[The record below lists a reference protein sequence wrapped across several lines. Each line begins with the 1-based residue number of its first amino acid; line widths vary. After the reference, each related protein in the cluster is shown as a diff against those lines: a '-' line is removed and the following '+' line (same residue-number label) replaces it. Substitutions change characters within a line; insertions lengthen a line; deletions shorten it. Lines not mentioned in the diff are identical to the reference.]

1 MDARSVAREPM
12 RLALC
17 CQAVGGHR
25 IALFFLETFLEAGS
39 YLSSNAG
46 TSPAQEASDHD

>member
-1 MDARSVAREPM
+1 MDARRVAGAYLIFQET
-12 RLALC
+12 
-17 CQAVGGHR
+17 
-25 IALFFLETFLEAGS
+25 LFGAGS